1 MGFFILHQ
9 IDFMKPIQNFSNHSR
24 LHPTY
29 HYFIAPLAIGSVL
42 ASGWMLFCSANS
54 MWQSILIFV
63 ISLTL
68 GTTAALLRVYAL
80 KVQDRVIRSEEN
92 FRHFRLTGSVL
103 NQNLRMSQIIASRF
117 ASDDEF
123 PVLAIRALNEKLTAK
138 QIKEAIVSWR
148 ADYWRI

>member
-1 MGFFILHQ
+1 
-9 IDFMKPIQNFSNHSR
+9 MKPVQNFSNHSR
-24 LHPTY
+24 LHPFY
-29 HYFIAPLAIGSVL
+29 HYLIAPLAIGGVL
-42 ASGWMLFCSANS
+42 ASGWMLLCNTNTV
-54 MWQSILIFV
+54 WQSFLLFF

-68 GTTAALLRVYAL
+68 ASTAALLRVYAL

-103 NQNLRMSQIIASRF
+103 NQNLRMSQIIALRF

-123 PVLAIRALNEKLTAK
+123 PALTARALNEKLTAK

>member
-1 MGFFILHQ
+1 
-9 IDFMKPIQNFSNHSR
+9 MKPVQNLSNHSR

-29 HYFIAPLAIGSVL
+29 HFFIAPLAIGCLV
-42 ASGWMLFCSANS
+42 ASGWTLFFVTGSI
-54 MWQSILIFV
+54 WQHALQFIL
-63 ISLTL
+63 SLTL
-68 GTTAALLRVYAL
+68 TSTAALLRVYAL

-103 NQNLRMSQIIASRF
+103 NQNLRMSQIIALRF

-123 PVLAIRALNEKLTAK
+123 PALAARALNEKLMAK

>member
-1 MGFFILHQ
+1 
-9 IDFMKPIQNFSNHSR
+9 
-24 LHPTY
+24 
-29 HYFIAPLAIGSVL
+29 
-42 ASGWMLFCSANS
+42 

-103 NQNLRMSQIIASRF
+103 NQNLRMSQIIALRF

-123 PVLAIRALNEKLTAK
+123 PALAARALNEK
-138 QIKEAIVSWR
+138 
-148 ADYWRI
+148 